1 MTHTLYGLRHIPP
14 IFDAHHVANMYCGV
28 KNGSMSHTF
37 YLPERTWSESDMRTD
52 LKQMKNTEPYC
63 TSSWALT
70 THL

>member
-1 MTHTLYGLRHIPP
+1 MTHTLYVPRHISP

-52 LKQMKNTEPYC
+52 
-63 TSSWALT
+63 
-70 THL
+70 